1 MDEQIV
7 KMSLEDLPKFVNDE
21 NPELAIARLMF
32 LSTRPNSHGF
42 TITEDVLMKYASTV
56 LGKFL
61 IGNLNMWESDVTT
74 HLQEPDI
81 FGYMPINQ
89 EIEFVRAS
97 DGYLDAYV
105 NAVVSKVYATKV
117 YNLFTKDNFRNV
129 SVEMTL
135 RYADEQE
142 KLVESFNVCGVTIL
156 GKDVNPSVPKAHMEI
171 IKFSA
176 DKAEKFYKQTS
187 ILDKMAKLAS
197 ANNKQETEVLE
208 TLNPIYNKLNLKETV
223 NNEQAE
229 EKMAKL
235 EEQEKDVVMEKPTE
249 DEAEKKDEK
258 LAEETPK
265 EDDKKSEEVE
275 EKASDEKKDEDKA
288 DDDKGDEKEEE
299 KLSDEVA
306 EKDAKCEELEAKCA
320 EYEAKCAE
328 LEAKLSELEQFKAD
342 TENKEKMSIVTQTL
356 AQVKDS
362 MNEEEFAK
370 FEAKANDYTIETIN
384 AWRNEVLAN
393 VATVL
398 MSKKG
403 EDESHLRMSVETPD
417 NTPKGLWDRM

>member
-42 TITEDVLMKYASTV
+42 TITEDVLMEYASTV

-81 FGYMPINQ
+81 FGYMPIDQ

-197 ANNKQETEVLE
+197 ANNKQETEVLD
-208 TLNPIYNKLNLKETV
+208 TLNPIYNKLNLNVTV

-249 DEAEKKDEK
+249 DEAEKKEEK

-275 EKASDEKKDEDKA
+275 KKASDEKKDEDKA

-362 MNEEEFAK
+362 MNEEEFAR

-403 EDESHLRMSVETPD
+403 EDESHLRMSIETPD
-417 NTPKGLWDRM
+417 NSPKGLWDRM

>member
-1 MDEQIV
+1 MDNTV
-7 KMSLEDLPKFVNDE
+7 KFALSDIQYYQNDDSVE
-21 NPELAIARLMF
+21 FAIARLAV
-32 LSTRPNSHGF
+32 LSTKQNSHRLN
-42 TITEDVLMKYASTV
+42 ITKEMLKRDGASV
-56 LGKFL
+56 LGKWIIADYDGF
-61 IGNLNMWESDVTT
+61 DVTT
-74 HLQEPDI
+74 HTDNVHIVGVVPHDAKI
-81 FGYMPINQ
+81 DFIDND
-89 EIEFVRAS
+89 
-97 DGYLDAYV
+97 DGTVTMWVDAII
-105 NAVVSKVYATKV
+105 SKLYATQV
-117 YNLFTKDNFRNV
+117 YELFKNKNFRNV
-129 SVEMTL
+129 SVEMTTKNNTEQIDGSISIDGFTI
-135 RYADEQE
+135 YAI
-142 KLVESFNVCGVTIL
+142 CIL
-156 GKDVNPSVPKAHMEI
+156 GQHVNGSCPDAHMEI
-171 IKFSA
+171 VKFSA
-176 DKAEKFYKQTS
+176 DKAERFYKQNTL
-187 ILDKMAKLAS
+187 LDKMAKLAY
-197 ANNKQETEVLE
+197 ANNKQETEVLD
-208 TLNPIYNKLNLKETV
+208 TLNPIYNKLNLNVTV

-249 DEAEKKDEK
+249 DEAEKKEEK